1 MKCGFQLCAAVT
13 DEVDGMPPSVIDVT
27 YALQYLVSDSRLELF
42 SGVSKAGLMGFCDVA
57 PNQKKTLR
65 IQYLYRN
72 RAYRAQGAISIR
84 RVRVCDVT

>member
-1 MKCGFQLCAAVT
+1 MKREFQLCAAVT

-27 YALQYLVSDSRLELF
+27 YALQYLVSDSQLELF

-57 PNQKKTLR
+57 PNQKKTLK

-72 RAYRAQGAISIR
+72 RAYRAEGEMLVQEEL
-84 RVRVCDVT
+84 